1 MGVSPASAF
10 WSLYWEQLLLV
21 LLGAALGTGA
31 CLLLGEGSPAG
42 GAWLLAFSLSYLL
55 GALAAI
61 RRSNRRHI
69 LKNRREQEA

>member
-1 MGVSPASAF
+1 MSASI
-10 WSLYWEQLLLV
+10 LMRCETPL
-21 LLGAALGTGA
+21 GA